1 MAGWRTDYRVS
12 FPTQRNHL
20 PDLKLRSTKGEKQGG
35 PQGQSGRQ
43 IRYQVPMH
51 DMRAAGFGSRTQ
63 TNEVQGADPAPR
75 PTALCHEAL
84 VKTGGNNY
92 TMNRVI
98 INAHKEK

>member
-1 MAGWRTDYRVS
+1 
-12 FPTQRNHL
+12 
-20 PDLKLRSTKGEKQGG
+20 
-35 PQGQSGRQ
+35 
-43 IRYQVPMH
+43 MH

-63 TNEVQGADPAPR
+63 TNEVQGAVPAPR